1 MNKITTQKFPLITE
15 VFRGIGQIMLQENS
29 LTGLFFTIGLFI
41 GSPSMGI
48 AVLFASLTGT
58 LTARFLK
65 YDQKEISTGL
75 YGFSPALIGVALVFL
90 FKNEA
95 LIWIC
100 IFLGSVTAALLQHFF
115 IRRKIV
121 VFTFPFILVTW
132 VAVTLLHHFTS
143 IGPSDAFMNVP
154 DLSNIDS
161 FTSETNGFGEVIFQA
176 NIWAGLLFFI
186 GVYINSPISALYGL
200 LGSAISSALSF
211 HGHEPINEIHMGL
224 FSFNAVLCA
233 IVFAGTKKIDG
244 ILVVLSVVI
253 CVIINIALVNAK
265 FEILKNAGGA
275 FTLPFVI
282 TACLVLP
289 LKNRKDKLEIFLQ
302 KNLKKRIQNLLNI
315 LIIFTLR

>member
-1 MNKITTQKFPLITE
+1 MKKIIEQKFSLITE
-15 VFRGIGQIMLQENS
+15 VLRGIGQIMLQENS
-29 LTGLFFTIGLFI
+29 LTGLFFTIGLFM

-48 AVLFASLTGT
+48 AVLFAALTGT

-65 YDQKEISTGL
+65 YDQKEISMGL
-75 YGFSPALIGVALVFL
+75 YGFSPALVGVALIFL
-90 FKNEA
+90 FKNEL

-100 IFLGSVTAALLQHFF
+100 IFLGSIAAAVIQHFF
-115 IRRKIV
+115 IRKKIA

-132 VAVTLLHHFTS
+132 ILVTLLHQFTS
-143 IGPSDAFMNVP
+143 ISPSEAFKNVP

-186 GVYINSPISALYGL
+186 GVYINSPIAALYGL
-200 LGSAISSALSF
+200 LGSAISSAISF

-224 FSFNAVLCA
+224 FSFNAVLCS

-253 CVIINIALVNAK
+253 CVIINIGLVNVK
-265 FEILKNAGGA
+265 FEILQNAGGA

-282 TACLVLP
+282 ATCMVLP
-289 LKNRKDKLEIFLQ
+289 LKDRKDKLEIFL
-302 KNLKKRIQNLLNI
+302 KNITAEKTASKI
-315 LIIFTLR
+315 T